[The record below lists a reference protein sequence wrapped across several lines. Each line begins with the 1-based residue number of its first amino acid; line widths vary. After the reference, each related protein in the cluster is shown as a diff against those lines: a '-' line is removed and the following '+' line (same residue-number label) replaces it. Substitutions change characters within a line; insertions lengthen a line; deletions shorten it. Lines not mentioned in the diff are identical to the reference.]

1 MKRIIL
7 LLFAVLVL
15 ACAPQG
21 GEGPATAENA
31 ATAAAEQKD
40 NALTPE
46 EEEAGWILLFDGESL
61 DEWMNDSGDPSRRPI
76 EEGSINPHKSGGY
89 MVVHKKMWENYILAL
104 DFKISPGCNSGIFVK
119 TFSLEARPNSSVAF
133 NGIEVAIDDTTT
145 AGYHDTGAI
154 YDLVKPTRNAMK
166 AAGEWNHA
174 EITVNRNIIS
184 VNLNGEDVTRIDLAE
199 FTEPHQRPDGTRH
212 KFDVGYKDHPPKGY
226 IGLQDHGADLWFK
239 NIKLKPLD

>member
-1 MKRIIL
+1 MKTIL
-7 LLFAVLVL
+7 WLFLIFVG
-15 ACAPQG
+15 ACSPPA
-21 GEGPATAENA
+21 GEEPDTAENA
-31 ATAAAEQKD
+31 GTATAEQTD

-46 EEEAGWILLFDGESL
+46 EKEAGWILLFDGESL
-61 DEWMNDSGDPSRRPI
+61 DGWMNDTGEPSRRPV
-76 EEGSINPHKSGGY
+76 EEGSINPHNSGAY
-89 MVVHKKMWENYILAL
+89 MVVHKEMWENYILSL

-119 TFSLEARPNSSVAF
+119 TFSLESRPDSSVAF
-133 NGIEVAIDDTTT
+133 NGIEIAIDDTTE

-166 AAGEWNHA
+166 PAGEWNHT

-184 VNLNGEDVTRIDLAE
+184 VNLNGEAVTRIDLAE
-199 FTEPHQRPDGTRH
+199 FTEPHTRPDGTRH
-212 KFDVGYKDHPPKGY
+212 KFDVGYKDHPAKGY

>member
-1 MKRIIL
+1 MKTIL
-7 LLFAVLVL
+7 WLLVIFVW
-15 ACAPQG
+15 ACSPPA
-21 GEGPATAENA
+21 GEEMATPENA
-31 ATAAAEQKD
+31 GAATAEQKD
-40 NALTPE
+40 NTLTPE
-46 EEEAGWILLFDGESL
+46 EKQAGWVLLFDGESL
-61 DEWMNDSGDPSRRPI
+61 DEWMTDTAEPSQRPI
-76 EEGSINPHKSGGY
+76 EDGSINPYKSGDY
-89 MVVHKKMWENYILAL
+89 MVVHKQMWENYILAL

-119 TFSLEARPNSSVAF
+119 TFSLDESPPGRSVAF
-133 NGIEVAIDDTTT
+133 NGIEIAIDDTTE

-166 AAGEWNHA
+166 PAGEWNHT

-199 FTEPHQRPDGTRH
+199 FTEPHKRPDGTRH

>member
-1 MKRIIL
+1 MKRTL
-7 LLFAVLVL
+7 LLLAVLVL
-15 ACAPQG
+15 ACAPRG
-21 GEGPATAENA
+21 AEEPAPTEDA
-31 ATAAAEQKD
+31 ATAAAEQED

-46 EEEAGWILLFDGESL
+46 EEAAGWILLFDGESL
-61 DEWMNDSGDPSRRPI
+61 DGWMNDTGEASRRPV
-76 EEGSINPHKSGGY
+76 EEGSINPHKSGAY
-89 MVVHKKMWENYILAL
+89 MVVHKQIWENYILAL

-119 TFSLEARPNSSVAF
+119 TFSLEESPPGRSVAF

-166 AAGEWNHA
+166 PAGEWNHA

-199 FTEPHQRPDGTRH
+199 FTDPHKRPDGTRH
-212 KFDVGYKDHPPKGY
+212 KFDVGYKDHPAKGY